1 MTTVTS
7 RNFNSPDELRTPPH
21 AEVAVVGLG
30 PEKVAQFRLE
40 PGWRWSESVKPI
52 VGTDT
57 CQLRHV
63 GVAISGSMHVI
74 GPDGTESEISPGSAY
89 VIEPGH
95 DAWVAGDDPV
105 VAYEFER
112 QTAATYATPAR

>member
-7 RNFNSPDELRTPPH
+7 RNFSSPDELRTPPQ
-21 AEVAVVGLG
+21 AEVSVVSLG

-40 PGWRWSESVKPI
+40 PGWRWTESVKPI
-52 VGTDT
+52 AGTET

-63 GVAISGSMHVI
+63 GVVVSGSLHLVCD
-74 GPDGTESEISPGSAY
+74 DGTESDVSPGSAY

-95 DAWVAGDDPV
+95 DAWVTSDDPFI
-105 VAYEFER
+105 AYEFEGR
-112 QTAATYATPAR
+112 TAESYARPTR